1 MLGAILQFIYHTLG
15 WRITGPHPTVPK
27 ALWIVAPHTTNWDF
41 PIGLW
46 IRHEVKVYIGFLAKS
61 SLFTPYSGW
70 LFRALG
76 GTPVYRKKSHNLVYA
91 MADTFAQHDFLHV
104 CITPEGTRSDV
115 GKLKTGFYYIALRAN
130 VPLILTGFS
139 FPRKEIVLSEPI
151 YPTGDYQRDMLPFYQ
166 FFAEYSGPHKTWLL
180 DWEAT
185 GVIPDPTVAAA
196 ER

>member
-1 MLGAILQFIYHTLG
+1 MLGAILQSIYHALG

-61 SLFTPYSGW
+61 ALFKWYSGW

-76 GTPVYRKKSHNLVYA
+76 GTPVYRQKANNMVDA
-91 MADTFAQHDFLHV
+91 MADTFAHHDVLHV

-115 GKLKTGFYYIALRAN
+115 SKLKTGFYHMALKAN
-130 VPLILTGFS
+130 VPAILVGFS
-139 FPRKEIVLSEPI
+139 FPRKEVVLSEPI
-151 YPTGDYQRDMLPFYQ
+151 YFTGDYQRDMLPFYH
-166 FFAEYSGPHKTWLL
+166 FFSQHSGPHKTWLR

-185 GVIPDPTVAAA
+185 GTIPAPITAVA